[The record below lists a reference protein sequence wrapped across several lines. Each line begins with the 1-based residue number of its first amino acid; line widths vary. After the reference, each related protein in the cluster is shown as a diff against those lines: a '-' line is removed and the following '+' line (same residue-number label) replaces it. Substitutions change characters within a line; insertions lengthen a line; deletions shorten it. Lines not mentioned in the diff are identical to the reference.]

1 MANVIINDTNLT
13 NIANA
18 IRGKNGTTTTY
29 KPSEMAAAITAI
41 SGGGGGSDVPAEALV
56 FSGDCSYM
64 LYNGTWGWF
73 WNTYKDSITTS
84 DITGAKSMFH
94 LFHGAAS
101 SVVLNFRANY
111 GIDTNNMFYNC
122 SNKAVSKMVNL
133 KPSSTRDMFRDYGAT
148 TLPEFENLNMSGIQ
162 GSTFANCSGMFQY
175 CRRLRS
181 IPEDFLKQLY
191 TSNNSQYAS
200 HFYMGF
206 FNCWALDEI
215 KGLRTSMGS
224 NIISNCFADAFNRCY
239 RVKDVIFATQ
249 EDGTPYTANMKNQN
263 IKLNQGVGYFYNYS
277 DGYGG
282 AGLPESA
289 AIKNAETYATNKN
302 NPDSW
307 TAMPEYSRYN
317 HTSAVNTINSLPDTS
332 AYLAANGGTNTI
344 TFFPT
349 SGSLTDGGA
358 VETLTEEEIAVAAA
372 KGWTVAYSS

>member
-41 SGGGGGSDVPAEALV
+41 SGGGGGSGVPAEALAL
-56 FSGDCSYM
+56 SGDCSY
-64 LYNGTWGWF
+64 LFYNNNWEWF

-84 DITGAKSMFH
+84 DMTGAKSMFH
-94 LFHGAAS
+94 SFYGDAAS

-111 GIDTNNMFYNC
+111 GVNTDNMFYNC
-122 SNKAVSKMVNL
+122 SNKVVSKIVNL
-133 KPSSTRDMFRDYGAT
+133 KPNSMMYMFQQYGAT

-162 GSTFANCSGMFQY
+162 ASTYADCSGMFQY
-175 CRRLRS
+175 CKRLRS

-191 TSNNSQYAS
+191 TSSNSYYSS
-200 HFYMGF
+200 HFYNEF
-206 FNCWALDEI
+206 SNCWALDEI
-215 KGLRTSMGS
+215 KGLRTSTGS
-224 NIISNCFADAFNRCY
+224 KITGNCFSETFNRCY

-249 EDGTPYTANMKNQN
+249 EDGTPYTANMKSQN
-263 IKLNQGVGYFYNYS
+263 IKLNQYVGYFSMYS

-289 AIKNAETYATNKN
+289 AIKDAGTYATNKN

-372 KGWTVAYSS
+372 KGWTVAFS